1 MLQGLMLLRNEVGW
15 GAQCAPNPSQP
26 QNPAALPSATSKDGT
41 SSSLDLH
48 ALLPLNPRDLERGGY
63 KSWQP
68 RDPPV
73 QRSQEQESSNLRL
86 QISPAMHRE
95 AAAPPRVS
103 ISLGTTQEVPHPP
116 PFPPHCS
123 RGAQHRGGALQCS
136 PMDRIPCFSWRR
148 PKLAGSPR
156 SAPASLPMDTLPAQ
170 LPGLHP
176 FCDNDLRPQTELPLL
191 NQADQ

>member
-48 ALLPLNPRDLERGGY
+48 ALLPLNPQDPERGGY

-95 AAAPPRVS
+95 AAAPPGSASHWGPPRKPHIHPHS
-103 ISLGTTQEVPHPP
+103 HPTVPGGHSTEEGLCSALPWTA
-116 PFPPHCS
+116 FPAFH
-123 RGAQHRGGALQCS
+123 GGD
-136 PMDRIPCFSWRR
+136 PSW
-148 PKLAGSPR
+148 PA
-156 SAPASLPMDTLPAQ
+156 APALPPRPSQWTHFQHSFQAFTPSATMIYA
-170 LPGLHP
+170 
-176 FCDNDLRPQTELPLL
+176 LRPSSPF
-191 NQADQ
+191 